1 MSAEEPSRR
10 LNWIKNGRSIGL
22 SILFS
27 ISLLAL
33 VLVPIARWF
42 LFEVDHQFA
51 NLAGAGLSLISA
63 AFGFAGLWLR
73 FARTRLQ
80 HLAFAIVPIALAGST
95 LAVFEYVGVT
105 GETVPVFRMRS
116 WLSKSPRA
124 KEMFSKEKLQSTPKL
139 DRAAMRFRSS
149 QFRGNA
155 RDGVM
160 QNDEFSV
167 AWKERLPKVLWRKS
181 IGAGWASFAV
191 GDGLAITL
199 EQMDEQ
205 ECITALE
212 LTTGDVHWR
221 IALPG
226 KHLHAI
232 GGVGPRSTPTIHQA
246 KVLAQTAT
254 GIVLCADLESG
265 EVIWQKDLLQ
275 LAGIDQAT
283 SEKDIAWGRSGSP
296 LVVDKQVVVPFGGKR
311 EDPNI
316 KSLIALDLG
325 TGDVLWT
332 GGESQIAYA
341 SPMLLTLSGVR
352 QIVSVNEGCAT
363 GHNPANGDVLWTTPW
378 PSKSNGDACASQPVA
393 IDDSRILLGKG
404 YALGS
409 KLFETV
415 YTGETPDNAYD
426 KAFWQT
432 KTIWNNTRILKT
444 KFTSAI
450 SYKGALYG
458 LSDGI
463 LECVDPSDGSRIWRG
478 KRYGQGQAIIVNDHV
493 LVSAEDGRIA
503 LISIQD
509 GTSIAEMQVLDA
521 ITWNVPAVAGP
532 YLLMRNS
539 EEVVCLLSERD
550 AERNDESVSP

>member
-1 MSAEEPSRR
+1 MSAEEHSRQ
-10 LNWIKNGRSIGL
+10 LNQIKNGRPKWL
-22 SILFS
+22 SILLS

-33 VLVPIARWF
+33 ALVPVARSV
-42 LFEVDHQFA
+42 LFEIDHQFA
-51 NLAGAGLSLISA
+51 NLAGGALLLTSTVV
-63 AFGFAGLWLR
+63 GFAGLWLW

-80 HLAFAIVPIALAGST
+80 HLAFAIMPFALAGSA
-95 LAVFEYVGVT
+95 LALFEYVGVT
-105 GETVPVFRMRS
+105 GETVPVFRVRS
-116 WLSKSPRA
+116 WSSKSRSN
-124 KEMFSKEKLQSTPKL
+124 ESLQTAPKL
-139 DRAAMRFRSS
+139 VPAAMRFQSS
-149 QFRGNA
+149 QFLGNA
-155 RDGVM
+155 RDGVV

-167 AWKERLPKVLWRKS
+167 AWKERLPRVIWRKP

-205 ECITALE
+205 ECITAFG
-212 LTTGDVHWR
+212 LTSGDVHWR
-221 IALPG
+221 ISLPG
-226 KHLHAI
+226 KHFQAV

-246 KVLAQTAT
+246 KVFAQTAT
-254 GIVLCADLESG
+254 GIVLCAELATG
-265 EVIWQKDLLQ
+265 KVVWQKDLLQ

-283 SEKDIAWGRSGSP
+283 SEKGISWGRSGSP
-296 LVVDKQVVVPFGGKR
+296 LIVDNQVVVPFGGKLD
-311 EDPNI
+311 DPNI
-316 KSLIALDLG
+316 KSLIAFDLE
-325 TGDVLWT
+325 TGNVLWT

-393 IDDSRILLGKG
+393 IDDRRVLLGKG

-415 YTGETPDNAYD
+415 FTGKMPDNAYD

-432 KTIWNNTRILKT
+432 NTIWSNTRILKT

-450 SYKGALYG
+450 SYKGYLYA
-458 LSDGI
+458 LSDGV
-463 LECVDPSDGSRIWRG
+463 LECVNPSDGSRIWRG
-478 KRYGQGQAIIVNDHV
+478 KRYGQGQAIIVNNHV

-503 LISIQD
+503 LVSIQD
-509 GTSIAEMQVLDA
+509 GTTIAEMQVLDG

-539 EEVVCLLSERD
+539 EEVVCLVSERD
-550 AERNDESVSP
+550 AEKNDESVSP